1 VIYRQLQREAAS
13 LAFNDAFFIQT
24 WLFLA
29 LLGLL
34 WILRKPPMGPRTS
47 PMGHWAALGREA
59 SIKGD
64 LKNRSTKHEILNNT
78 EWPKFE
84 W

>member
-34 WILRKPPMGPRTS
+34 WILRKPPMGS
-47 PMGHWAALGREA
+47 PSATVGH
-59 SIKGD
+59 
-64 LKNRSTKHEILNNT
+64 
-78 EWPKFE
+78 
-84 W
+84 

>member
-1 VIYRQLQREAAS
+1 LNELKDYFSATLGNLADHTQIAGAVIYRQLQRQAAS

-34 WILRKPPMGPRTS
+34 WILRKPPMGARS
-47 PMGHWAALGREA
+47 AGMGH
-59 SIKGD
+59 
-64 LKNRSTKHEILNNT
+64 
-78 EWPKFE
+78 
-84 W
+84 